1 MLPELLVKNAQSQVL
16 RSLIVNDGLFT
27 VGREPGCSIVLPSP
41 DVSRHHAAFLHSS
54 LFGVLSVEDQGSRNG
69 VFVNGLQMRRSVLYS
84 GDVVRVGNYEIV
96 VRQGSSGPAVSSSL
110 LSTATAH

>member
-1 MLPELLVKNAQSQVL
+1 
-16 RSLIVNDGLFT
+16 
-27 VGREPGCSIVLPSP
+27 
-41 DVSRHHAAFLHSS
+41 
-54 LFGVLSVEDQGSRNG
+54 LSVEDQGSRNG